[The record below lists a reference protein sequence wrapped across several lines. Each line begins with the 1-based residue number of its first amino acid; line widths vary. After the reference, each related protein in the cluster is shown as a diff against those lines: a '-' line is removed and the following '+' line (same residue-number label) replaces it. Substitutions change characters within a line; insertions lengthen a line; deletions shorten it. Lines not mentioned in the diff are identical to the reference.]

1 MSGRREERL
10 QHNSKWGRVHSRKK
24 WQQRTGTC
32 KETCMVRR
40 QEMCQVGWLTPAI
53 LATQEAEIRRIAVP
67 SQPVQK
73 VSEILI
79 STNKT
84 GVVVHI
90 SVVSAIHEAMG
101 RKITVFTSL

>member
-1 MSGRREERL
+1 VATENRDMQRNMHG
-10 QHNSKWGRVHSRKK
+10 KK
-24 WQQRTGTC
+24 TGN
-32 KETCMVRR
+32 VSS
-40 QEMCQVGWLTPAI
+40 GWLTPAI

-90 SVVSAIHEAMG
+90 SVVSAIHKAMG